1 MSRREPVVLAIDAGT
16 SSVRASCYD
25 AAGRALPGV
34 FAQRSYTWVTTQEGG
49 METGLEALF
58 EQVALVVDETLAAA
72 DEAGVE
78 IVAVAT
84 TTFWHGVAGL
94 DDKGAPLTPLFGWG
108 DTRAADAAAAL
119 GRALDSSAV
128 HRRTGCF
135 VHASYPT
142 AKLLWLG
149 RTRNE
154 SFRRVSTWGS
164 IGEYLAQ
171 RLFGARAT
179 SWSMASGTGLLD
191 SLRGAWDDEV
201 CAAVGVRVS
210 QLPELRDDDGPLRGL
225 RPEFARR
232 WPALAQVPWMPVL
245 GDGACANVGSGAV
258 GVRAMGLTV
267 GTSAALRVVWTPTRG
282 EQSAPPDCLWS
293 YLLDRRRRVTGG
305 ALSNGGNTVAFF
317 ERLLRVPPG
326 PEREAALEA
335 MSPDA
340 HGLTI
345 VPALVGERSPAWH
358 PDATAAV
365 VGLTQDT
372 EALQVLRAAME
383 AVAVRIA
390 GVYDDLVAAFGV
402 PDRVLSGGG
411 ALHASAAWRRMIADA
426 LGRPLMLSGVRETS
440 ARGAALVALEHLGL
454 IGDVADAPAPVGE
467 EIASDPAHH
476 ARYRAARARQHELE
490 ALLMSGR
497 PQGKRAW

>member
-25 AAGRALPGV
+25 VAGRALQQTL
-34 FAQRSYTWVTTQEGG
+34 ARRRYTWATTPEGG

-58 EQVALVVDETLAAA
+58 GQIASVLDETLAAA
-72 DEAGVE
+72 AQAGVE

-94 DDKGAPLTPLFGWG
+94 DDTGAPLTPLFSWG
-108 DTRAADAAAAL
+108 DTRAAGAANEL
-119 GRALDSSAV
+119 RGSLDSSAV

-135 VHASYPT
+135 LHASYPA
-142 AKLLWLG
+142 AKLRWLG
-149 RTRNE
+149 HTRAE
-154 SFRRVSTWGS
+154 TFRRVSTWCS
-164 IGEYLAQ
+164 IGDYLVQ
-171 RLFGARAT
+171 RLFGARVT

-201 CAAVGVRVS
+201 CHAVGVRAS
-210 QLPELRDDDGPLRGL
+210 QLPELRAGDEPLRGL

-232 WPALAQVPWMPVL
+232 WPALAEVPWMPVL

-258 GVRAMGLTV
+258 GRAAMGLTV
-267 GTSAALRVVWTPTRG
+267 GTSAALRVVWTPEPG
-282 EQSAPPDCLWS
+282 EEVAPPEGLWS

-326 PEREAALEA
+326 PEREAALDA
-335 MSPDA
+335 MIPDG
-340 HGLTI
+340 HGITI
-345 VPALVGERSPAWH
+345 VPSLVGERSPSWH

-383 AVAVRIA
+383 AVAVRLA
-390 GVYDDLVAAFGV
+390 GIYDALVGAFGV
-402 PDRVLSGGG
+402 PDRVLAGGG
-411 ALHASAAWRRMIADA
+411 ALHASGAWRRMVAGA
-426 LGRPLMLSGVRETS
+426 LGRSIVLSAVRETS

-454 IGDVADAPAPVGE
+454 LGNVADAAAPAGE
-467 EIASDPAHH
+467 EVASDPAHH
-476 ARYRAARARQHELE
+476 ARYRAASARQHELE
-490 ALLMSGR
+490 ASLVPWLLK
-497 PQGKRAW
+497 GKRQV